1 MPKAKKLPSGSW
13 RVQVYSHKDGSGK
26 KHYESFTAPTK
37 KEAELKALEWSNR
50 CDRKK
55 QSQLNVSEA
64 IEGYINAK
72 RGVLSPSTIRGY
84 ERMYRN
90 NYAPLLNKP
99 IKKLTTEELQIFVS
113 DLAGSM
119 SAKSVS
125 NIYGLLSSS
134 LSFYMP
140 DKVFRVSLPQRVRQ
154 KTTAPSDEDVQALF
168 NAAAPEMKKC
178 IALAAFGSLRRGEI
192 AALTFSDLQGG
203 VLSVT
208 KDIIQ
213 DNDNKWILKEIPK
226 SQASIREVS
235 LPDSVVELLGNG
247 DPNEKIVKYAN
258 PSSISKCFI
267 KLRDKIGV
275 SVRFHDLRHYF
286 ASIGAVLGVPD
297 NYLSDFGGWRRG
309 SSVMKEVYQNNIVPI
324 SEAYSKKMRNYF
336 DKLMNGEGG

>member
-1 MPKAKKLPSGSW
+1 MPTAKKLPSGSW
-13 RVQVYSHKDGSGK
+13 RVQVYSHRDGSGK
-26 KHYESFTAPTK
+26 RHYESFTAPTK
-37 KEAELKALEWSNR
+37 KAAELQALEWSNQS
-50 CDRKK
+50 DRKK
-55 QSQLNVSEA
+55 QSQITVGEA
-64 IEGYINAK
+64 IEGYIRAK

-90 NYAPLLNKP
+90 NYGSLLSKS

-119 SAKSVS
+119 SSKSVS

-140 DKVFRVSLPQRVRQ
+140 DKVFRVTLPQRIRK
-154 KTTAPSDEDVQALF
+154 KTTAPSNEDIQQLF
-168 NAAAPEMKKC
+168 NAAASEMKKC

-192 AALTFSDLQGG
+192 AALTFSDLQDG

-213 DNDNKWILKEIPK
+213 DKDNKWILKEIPK
-226 SQASIREVS
+226 SQASIREVA
-235 LPDSVVELLGNG
+235 LPDRVVELLGSGNP
-247 DPNEKIVKYAN
+247 DDKIVKYAN

-275 SVRFHDLRHYF
+275 SIRFHDLRHYF

-324 SEAYSKKMRNYF
+324 SEAYSKKMRKYF
-336 DKLMNGEGG
+336 DDLMDGEGG